1 MLRPRYE
8 IMAELFLT
16 GGDPELRA
24 SRDYTVL
31 LEGHLGLTAY
41 KIKITPVLGMESFIK
56 LGVHTLAL
64 INLRSRVSMEQE
76 PQLQKLRTIGLS
88 LPMHGL

>member
-1 MLRPRYE
+1 M
-8 IMAELFLT
+8 
-16 GGDPELRA
+16 
-24 SRDYTVL
+24 L

-41 KIKITPVLGMESFIK
+41 KMKKTPALGMESFIK
-56 LGVHTLAL
+56 LGVRTLAL

-88 LPMHGL
+88 LPMQGL